1 MNYDYIIVGAGS
13 AGCVLA
19 SRLSENSAKQVLLIE
34 AGRDTP
40 PGKEP
45 WDIRDAYYSSY
56 FQPDYFWPALQVFN
70 RTAAAGAPPRYYEQA
85 RVVGG
90 GSAINAMVALRGLP
104 GDYDEWAQMGARGW
118 GWNDVLPYF
127 RKLENDL
134 DMDGPLHGKDG
145 PVPIGRVPRQD
156 WPGFNRAIAEAAA
169 ARGFAYVADMNGEVQ
184 NGVCSVPTTSTPTH
198 RVSSAM
204 AYLTPQVRR
213 RPNLRILP
221 DAFVES
227 ILFDGRRA
235 TGVRVRHAAASEEF
249 RGAEIILAA
258 GTLHSAAILQ
268 RAGIGPGKLLRD
280 LGIGVVADRAGVGE
294 NLQDHPCVSMGFY
307 LRREARHP
315 RTLFRGQMLGLR
327 YDSGVEG
334 CAPSDMYWTVPN
346 RISWHRLGRAL
357 GALIVCV
364 YKPYSRGRLQIAS
377 ADAGAEARIEFNLLS
392 DPRDLT
398 RLVQGVAM
406 ASEVLA
412 HPERARR
419 RRGDFSGALHP
430 AHPRAQP
437 ALGVERRAGGGR
449 IGADGRFGVA
459 AEMAPEKLRQPGAG
473 PRYAGRRR
481 GAAARLGYR
490 RRDPVLPSVR
500 HLPDGERRR
509 SGGGRRRRVPRHRRG
524 RTARRRCLDHALRT
538 AWQYQ
543 RAGDDDRRKAVGD
556 AARGVITRARK
567 MSEGRKSVSP
577 HPAGERH
584 RRPPAAVS

>member
-1 MNYDYIIVGAGS
+1 M
-13 AGCVLA
+13 
-19 SRLSENSAKQVLLIE
+19 
-34 AGRDTP
+34 
-40 PGKEP
+40 
-45 WDIRDAYYSSY
+45 
-56 FQPDYFWPALQVFN
+56 QVFN

-104 GDYDEWAQMGARGW
+104 DDYDEWAQMGARGW

-204 AYLTPQVRR
+204 SYLTPQVRR

-227 ILFDGRRA
+227 ILFDGRRGS
-235 TGVRVRHAAASEEF
+235 GVRVRHAAASEEF

-258 GTLHSAAILQ
+258 GTLHSPAILQ

-377 ADAGAEARIEFNLLS
+377 AAAGAEARIEFNLLS

-406 ASEVLA
+406 ASELLA
-412 HPERARR
+412 HPGVRA
-419 RRGDFSGALHP
+419 A
-430 AHPRAQP
+430 
-437 ALGVERRAGGGR
+437 
-449 IGADGRFGVA
+449 A
-459 AEMAPEKLRQPGAG
+459 AEIFPARYTPRIRALNRRSAWNGVLAAAGSVLMEGSASLRKWLLKNYVSPGPDLDTLVAD
-473 PRYAGRRR
+473 
-481 GAAARLGYR
+481 AARL
-490 RRDPVLPSVR
+490 RDWVTAGAIPFYHPSGTCR
-500 HLPDGERRR
+500 MG
-509 SGGGRRRRVPRHRRG
+509 S
-524 RTARRRCLDHALRT
+524 TAD
-538 AWQYQ
+538 
-543 RAGDDDRRKAVGD
+543 
-556 AARGVITRARK
+556 
-567 MSEGRKSVSP
+567 
-577 HPAGERH
+577 
-584 RRPPAAVS
+584 PAAVVDEECRVIGVEGLRVADASIMPCVPRGNTNVPVMMIAEKLSATLRAG

>member
-1 MNYDYIIVGAGS
+1 VNYDYLIVGAGS

-19 SRLSENSAKQVLLIE
+19 SRLSESSTQQVLLIE

-40 PGKEP
+40 PGDEP

-56 FQPDYFWPALQVFN
+56 FRPDYFWPALQVFT
-70 RTAAAGAPPRYYEQA
+70 RTAATGAPPRYYEQA
-85 RVVGG
+85 RVMGG

-118 GWNDVLPYF
+118 AWNDVLPYF

-156 WPGFNRAIAEAAA
+156 WPGFNRAVAEAAE
-169 ARGFAYVADMNGEVQ
+169 ARGFSFVADMNGEVQ
-184 NGVCSVPTTSTPTH
+184 NGVCAVPTTSTPTH

-204 AYLTPQVRR
+204 AYLTPEVRR
-213 RPNLRILP
+213 RPNLRILT

-235 TGVRVRHAAASEEF
+235 SGVRIRHAAASEEF

-258 GTLHSAAILQ
+258 GTLHSPAILQ

-280 LGIGVVADRAGVGE
+280 LGIGVVADRLGVGE

-307 LRREARHP
+307 LRPEARHP
-315 RTLFRGQMLGLR
+315 RSLFRGQMLGLR
-327 YDSGVEG
+327 YDSNVEG

-364 YKPYSRGRLQIAS
+364 YKPYSRGRLHIAS

-392 DPRDLT
+392 DPRDLA
-398 RLVQGVAM
+398 RLAQGVAM
-406 ASEVLA
+406 ANELLA
-412 HPERARR
+412 DPK
-419 RRGDFSGALHP
+419 
-430 AHPRAQP
+430 
-437 ALGVERRAGGGR
+437 V
-449 IGADGRFGVA
+449 
-459 AEMAPEKLRQPGAG
+459 
-473 PRYAGRRR
+473 R
-481 GAAARLGYR
+481 GAAAEIFPARYTPRIRALN
-490 RRDPVLPSVR
+490 
-500 HLPDGERRR
+500 RR
-509 SGGGRRRRVPRHRRG
+509 SVWNGVLA
-524 RTARRRCLDHALRT
+524 TAGSVLMESSASLRKWLLKNYVSPGPDLDTLVA
-538 AWQYQ
+538 
-543 RAGDDDRRKAVGD
+543 D
-556 AARGVITRARK
+556 AARLREWVTAGVI
-567 MSEGRKSVSP
+567 P
-577 HPAGERH
+577 FYHPSGTCRMGSADD
-584 RRPPAAVS
+584 PAAVVDEQCRVIGVDGLRVADASIMPCVPRGNTNVPVMMIAEKLSASMRAG

>member
-1 MNYDYIIVGAGS
+1 MTYDYIIVGAGS

-40 PGKEP
+40 PGEEP

-56 FQPDYFWPALQVFN
+56 FQPDYFWPGLQVFN

-104 GDYDEWAQMGARGW
+104 DDYDEWAQMGARGW

-169 ARGFAYVADMNGEVQ
+169 ARGFAYVADMNGEVR

-204 AYLTPQVRR
+204 SYLTPQVRR

-227 ILFDGRRA
+227 ILFDGRRGS
-235 TGVRVRHAAASEEF
+235 GVRVRHAAASEEF

-258 GTLHSAAILQ
+258 GTLHSPAILQ

-315 RTLFRGQMLGLR
+315 RALFRGQMLGLR

-377 ADAGAEARIEFNLLS
+377 AAAGAEARIEFNLLS

-412 HPERARR
+412 HPGVRA
-419 RRGDFSGALHP
+419 A
-430 AHPRAQP
+430 
-437 ALGVERRAGGGR
+437 
-449 IGADGRFGVA
+449 A
-459 AEMAPEKLRQPGAG
+459 AEIFPARYT
-473 PRYAGRRR
+473 PRIRALNRRSAWN
-481 GAAARLGYR
+481 GVLAAAGSVLMEGSASLRKWLLKNYVSPGPDLDTLVADASRL
-490 RRDPVLPSVR
+490 RDWVTAGAIPFYHPSGTCR
-500 HLPDGERRR
+500 MGAPPIRRR
-509 SGGGRRRRVPRHRRG
+509 SSTKSAASSAWKDCASPMPRSCPAYRVAIPTCR
-524 RTARRRCLDHALRT
+524 
-538 AWQYQ
+538 
-543 RAGDDDRRKAVGD
+543 
-556 AARGVITRARK
+556 
-567 MSEGRKSVSP
+567 
-577 HPAGERH
+577 
-584 RRPPAAVS
+584 

>member
-56 FQPDYFWPALQVFN
+56 FQPDYFWPALWVFN

-85 RVVGG
+85 RVMGG

-118 GWNDVLPYF
+118 AWSDVLPYF

-184 NGVCSVPTTSTPTH
+184 NGFCSVPTTSTPTH

-227 ILFDGRRA
+227 VLFEETRA
-235 TGVRVRHAAASEEF
+235 TGVRVRHAAGSEEF

-258 GTLHSAAILQ
+258 GTLHSPAILQ
-268 RAGIGPGKLLRD
+268 RAGVGPGKLLRD

-307 LRREARHP
+307 LAPTGAPPADAVSRSDARPAPRFRRRWLRAVRHVLDRAEPNFLASP
-315 RTLFRGQMLGLR
+315 RPRAWR
-327 YDSGVEG
+327 AD
-334 CAPSDMYWTVPN
+334 
-346 RISWHRLGRAL
+346 RL
-357 GALIVCV
+357 
-364 YKPYSRGRLQIAS
+364 RLQALF
-377 ADAGAEARIEFNLLS
+377 ARPPAN
-392 DPRDLT
+392 
-398 RLVQGVAM
+398 RL
-406 ASEVLA
+406 
-412 HPERARR
+412 R
-419 RRGDFSGALHP
+419 RRG
-430 AHPRAQP
+430 
-437 ALGVERRAGGGR
+437 
-449 IGADGRFGVA
+449 
-459 AEMAPEKLRQPGAG
+459 
-473 PRYAGRRR
+473 
-481 GAAARLGYR
+481 
-490 RRDPVLPSVR
+490 
-500 HLPDGERRR
+500 RR
-509 SGGGRRRRVPRHRRG
+509 S
-524 RTARRRCLDHALRT
+524 AD
-538 AWQYQ
+538 
-543 RAGDDDRRKAVGD
+543 
-556 AARGVITRARK
+556 
-567 MSEGRKSVSP
+567 
-577 HPAGERH
+577 
-584 RRPPAAVS
+584 